1 MYFNSCLNIISVF
14 FSVILDPQYIALQS
28 QNDLFEKVNNLK
40 RSLEKNFVTIS
51 KKSMSGSS
59 LIKSQVKR
67 Q

>member
-40 RSLEKNFVTIS
+40 RSLEKNFVTIN